1 MKGAGESCL
10 VRKTRFLR
18 TLQFRVRDWG
28 RPGALW
34 VPPPIHTSPTVKL
47 IAAKRNL
54 LADITTGAIMTS
66 TRVIDNLRRV
76 EIFAGLIDE
85 ELLKVADLCKA
96 VRVPADRTIFNEG
109 DGGDEL
115 FVIHEGS
122 VRVMINTRAADGSV
136 APSTI
141 NMLYAGQCFGEM
153 ILLNSAA
160 RSATVVAVD
169 AATLIVI
176 REPDFRELCDANP
189 RIGYVVIRNL
199 AQDLAYKLR
208 SSNLLL
214 RGNIRWQR
222 GELGKV

>member
-1 MKGAGESCL
+1 
-10 VRKTRFLR
+10 
-18 TLQFRVRDWG
+18 
-28 RPGALW
+28 
-34 VPPPIHTSPTVKL
+34 
-47 IAAKRNL
+47 
-54 LADITTGAIMTS
+54 MTS

-96 VRVPADRTIFNEG
+96 VRIPADRPIFNEG

-115 FVIHEGS
+115 FIIHEGS

-176 REPDFRELCDANP
+176 REPDFRQLCDANP

-222 GELGKV
+222 GELGKS